1 MDENVET
8 QEVAQNETSVNFS
21 STDIMVDVRQ
31 KRGDKPLY
39 IKELDFLT
47 GGKVIKSTNIAKP
60 VIGFIVGGAILW
72 MVTQSIITNPA
83 WSLAF
88 TVSIALLW
96 AVYSVNVLTPKYD
109 DTLLNYL
116 ISYLVG
122 FKTRYH
128 FKKED
133 KGVYKNY
140 SRLNEDGSISTVI
153 GGHGRIGKTS
163 FQSDILMERE
173 ALSDYRNQ
181 LDGVTEVQIDTY
193 GSQKFQGQR
202 ERLEMVIKN
211 SNDKDLVELAKRT
224 SRFYRKTL
232 KNEIVEKQYVVFT
245 THNEEEEERLKEYIE
260 RLQSSGMFTIDT
272 DFDEAKA
279 KEILSLFK

>member
-47 GGKVIKSTNIAKP
+47 GGKVIKSINIAKP

-72 MVTQSIITNPA
+72 IVTQSIITNPA

-128 FKKED
+128 FKK
-133 KGVYKNY
+133 KIK
-140 SRLNEDGSISTVI
+140 GSI
-153 GGHGRIGKTS
+153 K
-163 FQSDILMERE
+163 
-173 ALSDYRNQ
+173 
-181 LDGVTEVQIDTY
+181 
-193 GSQKFQGQR
+193 
-202 ERLEMVIKN
+202 
-211 SNDKDLVELAKRT
+211 
-224 SRFYRKTL
+224 
-232 KNEIVEKQYVVFT
+232 T
-245 THNEEEEERLKEYIE
+245 TH
-260 RLQSSGMFTIDT
+260 D
-272 DFDEAKA
+272 
-279 KEILSLFK
+279 

>member
-1 MDENVET
+1 
-8 QEVAQNETSVNFS
+8 
-21 STDIMVDVRQ
+21 
-31 KRGDKPLY
+31 
-39 IKELDFLT
+39 
-47 GGKVIKSTNIAKP
+47 
-60 VIGFIVGGAILW
+60 
-72 MVTQSIITNPA
+72 
-83 WSLAF
+83 
-88 TVSIALLW
+88 
-96 AVYSVNVLTPKYD
+96 
-109 DTLLNYL
+109 
-116 ISYLVG
+116 
-122 FKTRYH
+122 
-128 FKKED
+128 
-133 KGVYKNY
+133 
-140 SRLNEDGSISTVI
+140 
-153 GGHGRIGKTS
+153 
-163 FQSDILMERE
+163 MERE
-173 ALSDYRNQ
+173 AMSDYRNQ